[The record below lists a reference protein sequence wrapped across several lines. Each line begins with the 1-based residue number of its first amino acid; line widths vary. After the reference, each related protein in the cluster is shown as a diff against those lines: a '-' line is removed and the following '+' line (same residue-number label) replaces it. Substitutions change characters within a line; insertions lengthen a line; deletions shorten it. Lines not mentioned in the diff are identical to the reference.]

1 MGPDGQACW
10 VANWEQWMQLAKC
23 TNLTRKRA
31 MQTVTWTDAR
41 VRLDIPH
48 IPLKLGGAGL
58 SAQWA
63 KGVLWVEVGGAGLST
78 QVGSE
83 PTVCQWEKAHNTGSG
98 EHRATATEV

>member
-1 MGPDGQACW
+1 
-10 VANWEQWMQLAKC
+10 MQLAKC
-23 TNLTRKRA
+23 TNLMHASAR
-31 MQTVTWTDAR
+31 TDAC

-63 KGVLWVEVGGAGLST
+63 KGVLWVEVGGARLST

-83 PTVCQWEKAHNTGSG
+83 TTVCQWEKAHNTGNG
-98 EHRATATEV
+98 EHQ

>member
-1 MGPDGQACW
+1 
-10 VANWEQWMQLAKC
+10 MQLAKC
-23 TNLTRKRA
+23 TNLMHASAR
-31 MQTVTWTDAR
+31 TDAC

-48 IPLKLGGAGL
+48 IPFQLGGVGL

-63 KGVLWVEVGGAGLST
+63 KGVLWMELGGAGLST

-83 PTVCQWEKAHNTGSG
+83 PTVRQWEKAHNAGSG

>member
-1 MGPDGQACW
+1 
-10 VANWEQWMQLAKC
+10 MQLAKC
-23 TNLTRKRA
+23 TQLMHASAR
-31 MQTVTWTDAR
+31 TDAC

-63 KGVLWVEVGGAGLST
+63 KGVLWMELGGAGLST

-83 PTVCQWEKAHNTGSG
+83 PTVCQWAKAHNTASG